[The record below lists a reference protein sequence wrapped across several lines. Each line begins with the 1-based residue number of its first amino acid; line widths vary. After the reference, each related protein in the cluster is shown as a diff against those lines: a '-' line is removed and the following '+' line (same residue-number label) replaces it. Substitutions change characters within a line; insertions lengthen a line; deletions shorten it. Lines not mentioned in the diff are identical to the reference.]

1 MALNARFVLYV
12 VSLVLILVTL
22 FLWTQSTL
30 SSDAPQIT
38 VSSDPI
44 MQQAQ
49 RNLIDM
55 HELMHKMQQTQEPD
69 KRRELMHEHMRILEE
84 QLRMMQGMIQGICGM
99 APVGEDEDEVPTRG
113 VVNRPATGSSYKTA
127 AGFSE
132 MPACRRSNK

>member
-22 FLWTQSTL
+22 FLWAQSTL
-30 SSDAPQIT
+30 SSDAPQIG

-55 HELMHKMQQTQEPD
+55 HELMHKLQQTQEPD

-99 APVGEDEDEVPTRG
+99 APVGKDEDEVTIRG
-113 VVNRPATGSSYKTA
+113 VVNRPAAGSSYKTA

-132 MPACRRSNK
+132 MPTCWRSNK

>member
-12 VSLVLILVTL
+12 VSLVMILVTF
-22 FLWTQSTL
+22 FLWAQSTL
-30 SSDAPQIT
+30 SSDASQIV

-44 MQQAQ
+44 MQQVQ

-99 APVGEDEDEVPTRG
+99 APVGKDEDEVTTRD
-113 VVNRPATGSSYKTA
+113 VINRPAIGSSYKTS